1 MLARSEEMDRRQMD
15 IQKGKDPEFRKVSDG
30 IYISD
35 DDDDDGVLSCQDLV
49 LVEGEVRSWGK
60 AARKDRG
67 FIIERQHFDPSLLP
81 RETCLSGL
89 HLINLS
95 PARREQNAILPE
107 HFCTDR
113 NGGGNPMILLRRG
126 NCWAGRGGGRGLS
139 PAAHA
144 PRGVTWDRLL
154 AALFFLPPS
163 TEPGQAS
170 PLPSAF

>member
-1 MLARSEEMDRRQMD
+1 MAGMLARSEEMDRRQMD

-107 HFCTDR
+107 RFCTDR

-126 NCWAGRGGGRGLS
+126 NGWAGGGRG
-139 PAAHA
+139 
-144 PRGVTWDRLL
+144 RGVCPQPRMRQV
-154 AALFFLPPS
+154 
-163 TEPGQAS
+163 G
-170 PLPSAF
+170 

>member
-1 MLARSEEMDRRQMD
+1 MAGMLARSEEMDRQQMD

-30 IYISD
+30 IYISDD

-95 PARREQNAILPE
+95 PARRE
-107 HFCTDR
+107 
-113 NGGGNPMILLRRG
+113 
-126 NCWAGRGGGRGLS
+126 
-139 PAAHA
+139 
-144 PRGVTWDRLL
+144 
-154 AALFFLPPS
+154 
-163 TEPGQAS
+163 
-170 PLPSAF
+170 